1 MLKKL
6 ILIIFSIFFI
16 ACSNTMTVVDSDQKE
31 EIIKQAI
38 STPKKDV
45 ILLGNNYDYLFTGEE
60 ARKLLTLIDF
70 LNIKGLTKENIGR
83 IRKNITINEDSDV
96 KLWISTEF
104 VISKKNNTDDKNFER
119 NQEIFVND
127 LKKKMEEKNI
137 EYEIEENNMDWRFQL
152 PNAINVNG
160 KVAKLEN
167 RDKILQ
173 ETSNQLVNLKIDLIV
188 RYRKEVEKKPFTE
201 SVKET
206 GATALTGVVIY
217 YTAPVWIAFTV
228 IYTALFI
235 PAVLI
240 GGR

>member
-83 IRKNITINEDSDV
+83 IRKNITVNEDGDV
-96 KLWISTEF
+96 RLWISTEF
-104 VISKKNNTDDKNFER
+104 VISKKNNTNDKNFER

-152 PNAINVNG
+152 PNA
-160 KVAKLEN
+160 
-167 RDKILQ
+167 

>member
-38 STPKKDV
+38 STPEKDV

-83 IRKNITINEDSDV
+83 IRKNITVNEDGNV
-96 KLWISTEF
+96 RLWISTEF
-104 VISKKNNTDDKNFER
+104 VISKKNNTNDKNFER

-188 RYRKEVEKKPFTE
+188 RYRKEGEKKPFTE

-228 IYTALFI
+228 IYTALLI